1 VNDHLQPS
9 PFEEILMRLNEE
21 GGFTASVLAS
31 DDGLP
36 VAVAPACPPYDA
48 DTIAAM
54 VTLVKSFVRETQ
66 TRLGLAE
73 VDEMSLV
80 VGDRSRLVCRY
91 FSALNKSFVLTTLTS
106 PGTSYRRLTT
116 KAIRQIIAALEG

>member
-1 VNDHLQPS
+1 MNDHLPPS
-9 PFEEILMRLNEE
+9 PFEEILMRINEE

-36 VAVAPACPPYDA
+36 VAVAPASPPYDA

-66 TRLGLAE
+66 TRLGLAQ
-73 VDEMSLV
+73 VDEMSWV
-80 VGDRSRLVCRY
+80 VADRSRLICRY
-91 FSALNKSFVLTTLTS
+91 FSALNKSFVLTILTS

>member
-1 VNDHLQPS
+1 MSEHLQPS
-9 PFEEILMRLNEE
+9 PFEEILMRVNEE
-21 GGFTASVLAS
+21 GGFTASVLSS

-36 VAVAPACPPYDA
+36 VAIAPACPPYDV

-80 VGDRSRLVCRY
+80 VKDRSRLVCRY
-91 FSALNKSFVLTTLTS
+91 FSALNKSFVLATFTS
-106 PGTSYRRLTT
+106 PGASYRRLTT
-116 KAIRQIIAALEG
+116 KAIRQIIEALED

>member
-1 VNDHLQPS
+1 MNDRLQPS
-9 PFEEILMRLNEE
+9 LFEEILMHVNEE

-54 VTLVKSFVRETQ
+54 VTLVKSFIRETQ

-73 VDEMSLV
+73 VEEMSWV
-80 VGDRSRLVCRY
+80 VGDRSRVVCRY
-91 FSALNKSFVLTTLTS
+91 FSALNRSFVLTTFTS
-106 PGTSYRRLTT
+106 PGTSYRRLTS